1 MFWKCFV
8 FQIKKTFHI
17 FIDFNF
23 ATKYYLMELENG
35 LTGLKTLDGKEI
47 LSQEYID
54 KLRTEESSK
63 KNSNYFIAQKGA
75 QEYGLSSTVDI
86 TVFGGN
92 RGGGKANPYST
103 PVATPSGFRK
113 MGDLETGDL
122 ICTPYNGIQQVSEI
136 FEQGENTVYV
146 LHFDDGTTVTCMDNH
161 RFWARTDPAEDFH
174 EMTAR
179 EIFDRYKMDVPFPL
193 SLRRGVKN
201 FVEIPLC
208 GEVKMNEKVTAVDLP
223 IHPFLL
229 GFISGT
235 GFWNFALSGVKLTK
249 NTFLARK
256 FNFMGY
262 KIRKNRKEGFYYLR
276 GLADENRRK
285 ITCSRQ
291 EQPARI
297 PLEYKTA
304 SVNSRWEYLRGVMYT
319 NGRSQHKH
327 PYIALPNR
335 GLIED
340 IAEVARSLGIWVKV
354 TQVDDIPDKMGFW
367 RAAFVAPNDADL
379 FARTNF
385 KARAHVNAEVPK
397 KPNAKN
403 VLTKKLQYITKSKH
417 RQECRCI
424 TVTGRD
430 HLYMTDGYTINHN
443 TVTMLME
450 PMYDI
455 RNKHFNGIIFRKNK
469 DDFENIINESKRWF
483 SSLGRYN
490 KSKDDMTW
498 NFKTGAKLG
507 LTIYDMPMTDFD
519 TKYRGQQFA
528 YIGIDEL
535 PQMPFE
541 MFKFLMTSNRN
552 TVGVHSRI
560 LGTCNPDP
568 LSWLRKFVD
577 WWIGKEDTVYSD
589 GMMHPERKG
598 FAIPERDGVVRYC
611 YMPDDS
617 VDNIIWGDTPEEVY
631 GQCREM
637 IDDAWDEEWAQYGY
651 TKTSFFV
658 KSVTFI
664 RASLKDNKALL
675 KNDPGYIA
683 SLLNQPPEIRAREFD
698 GNWDIVRM
706 GDDTIQAYHLDKVFQ
721 NAQMLEDNVRRATC
735 DVAGTGGDNCV
746 TWFWIGHHVADLYVC
761 RRDPFTT
768 ASLLKAKLQEW
779 GVLEQNFT
787 YDLNGM
793 GQVLK
798 GVFPQAIPFNNQ
810 EAVAAKDKHLYDNI
824 KSQCAYKF
832 AERTQQT
839 GWSIEPT
846 LLKQRHKVGKET
858 KSLYDILQLERK
870 CVKQDMSK
878 QDKGWCLIHKEQ
890 MKNKAVVGHSPDFF
904 EALFMREIFDI
915 KHTQAVVPSWLQ
927 KRSGI
932 RSVRKFTTRH
942 N

>member
-1 MFWKCFV
+1 M
-8 FQIKKTFHI
+8 
-17 FIDFNF
+17 
-23 ATKYYLMELENG
+23 LNG
-35 LTGLKTLDGKEI
+35 FSGLNTMDGKPI
-47 LSQEYID
+47 YTHSYIEQ
-54 KLRTEESSK
+54 LRLNESK
-63 KNSNYFIAQKGA
+63 KKKSNYFIAQKGA
-75 QEYGLSSTVDI
+75 QEFGLSSVVDI
-86 TVFGGN
+86 IVFGGN

-113 MGDLETGDL
+113 MGDLEVGDL
-122 ICTPYNGIQQVSEI
+122 ICTPYNGVQKVSNI
-136 FEQGENTVYV
+136 FEQGENTVYTF
-146 LHFDDGTTVTCMDNH
+146 HFDDGTYVTCMDNH
-161 RFWARTDPAEDFH
+161 RFWARTKATEEFH

-179 EIFDRYKMDVPFPL
+179 EIMDNYAIDRPFPM
-193 SLRRGVKN
+193 SLRVGKSDY
-201 FVEIPLC
+201 VEIPLC
-208 GEVKMNEKVTAVDLP
+208 GEVELNENRSVADLP
-223 IHPFLL
+223 LHPFVL
-229 GFISGT
+229 GYISGT
-235 GFWNFALSGVKLTK
+235 GYWHFEKTGLKLTGDPW
-249 NTFLARK
+249 TARV
-256 FNFMGY
+256 FMKYGY
-262 KIRKNRKEGFYYLR
+262 RIKKSRANGFYCLR
-276 GLADENRRK
+276 GLSDENRRA
-285 ITCSRQ
+285 ITCSRTM
-291 EQPARI
+291 QPARI
-297 PLEYKTA
+297 PQDYKTA
-304 SVNSRWEYLRGVMYT
+304 SIQARWEYLKGVMYR
-319 NGRSQHKH
+319 NGRSMHKH
-327 PYIALPNR
+327 PYLALPNKK
-335 GLIED
+335 LIED
-340 IAEVARSLGIWVKV
+340 IAEIARSLGIWARV
-354 TQVDDIPDKMGFW
+354 TQVEDIPDKIGYW
-367 RAAFVAPNDADL
+367 KVSFVAPNDGDL
-379 FARTNF
+379 FVKTNF
-385 KARAHVNAEVPK
+385 KARAHVNAATPT
-397 KPNAKN
+397 KPNEKN
-403 VLTKKLQYITKSKH
+403 ILTKKILCIRKSKDK
-417 RQECRCI
+417 QFCRCI

-483 SSLGRYN
+483 SRLGRYN

-507 LTIYDMPMTDFD
+507 LTIYDMPMSDFD
-519 TKYRGQQFA
+519 TKFRGQQFA

-589 GMMHPERKG
+589 GKTHPERKG

-631 GQCREM
+631 EQCKDL
-637 IDDAWDEEWAQYGY
+637 IDDAWDPDWEQYGY

-664 RASLKDNKALL
+664 KASLKDNKALL

-683 SLLNQPPEIRAREFD
+683 SLLNQPPEVRAREFD
-698 GNWDIVRM
+698 GNWDVIKM
-706 GDDTIQAYHLDKVFQ
+706 GDDMIQAYHLDKIFQ
-721 NAQMLEDNVRRATC
+721 NAQMIGDGVRRATC

-746 TWFWIGHHVADLYVC
+746 TWLWVGWHVADVFVC

-768 ASLLKAKLQEW
+768 TSVIRGKLQEW
-779 GVLEQNFT
+779 GVLEENFA

-798 GVFPQAIPFNNQ
+798 GAFPRAVPFNNQ
-810 EAVAAKDKHLYDNI
+810 EAVALKDKHLYDNK

-839 GWSIEPT
+839 GWSIEQT
-846 LLKQRHKVGKET
+846 LLKRKYKIGKET
-858 KSLYDILQLERK
+858 RTLYDILQLERK

-878 QDKGWCLIHKEQ
+878 EDKGWCLIHKEQ
-890 MKNKAVVGHSPDFF
+890 MKNKAIVGHSPDFF

-915 KHTQAVVPSWLQ
+915 KHTQAVIPKWL
-927 KRSGI
+927 KKKSKI
-932 RSVRKFTTRH
+932 RTVRKLTPRY
-942 N
+942 NN